1 MNLSLSLNDIYA
13 MLATLTNDNKQWL
26 ADKLIQDVQAAKV
39 EPKKQKTLKFPK
51 IPKNRPISQ
60 EVLDMVVGKLPDDFD
75 YDKEINDM
83 YMERAMWNDNA

>member
-26 ADKLIQDVQAAKV
+26 ADKLIQDVQAANV

-51 IPKNRPISQ
+51 IPKDFKVSQ
-60 EVLDMVVGKLPDDFD
+60 EVMDMVVGKLPDDFD

-83 YMERAMWNDNA
+83 YMERAR

>member
-26 ADKLIQDVQAAKV
+26 ADKLIQDVQASKV
-39 EPKKQKTLKFPK
+39 EPKKQKALKFPK
-51 IPKNRPISQ
+51 IPKNRPILP

-75 YDKEINDM
+75 YDKEIDDM
-83 YMERAMWNDNA
+83 YMERAR

>member
-83 YMERAMWNDNA
+83 YMERAR